1 MLNFIFKSKP
11 NYVNF
16 GLLVYRLALGISI
29 FYHGYLKYLSGAEGL
44 YKVGSMLAPLGVP
57 GGYLGVPGGYEILG
71 TMASCAE
78 MIGGILIVLGLF
90 TRIGSLMLIGTLA
103 MATTLSINGSF
114 FSWDYPSQMG
124 FGALMLFFA
133 GAGRYSLDKAL
144 FK

>member
-1 MLNFIFKSKP
+1 MLSFIFKSKP

-16 GLLVYRLALGISI
+16 GLLVYRLALGISM
-29 FYHGYLKYLSGAEGL
+29 LYLSGAEGL
-44 YKVGSMLAPLGVP
+44 YKVGAMLAP
-57 GGYLGVPGGYEILG
+57 LGVPGGYEILG
-71 TMASCAE
+71 TMAAYAE
-78 MIGGILIVLGLF
+78 MIGGVLIAIGLF
-90 TRIGSLMLIGTLA
+90 TRIGSLLLISTLA
-103 MATTLSINGSF
+103 VPTILNLSGSF

>member
-1 MLNFIFKSKP
+1 MLSFIYLSKP

-16 GLLVYRLALGISI
+16 GLLVYRLALGISM

>member
-1 MLNFIFKSKP
+1 MLSFIFKSKP

-16 GLLVYRLALGISI
+16 GLLIYRLALGISM

-44 YKVGSMLAPLGVP
+44 YKVGAMLAPLGVP
-57 GGYLGVPGGYEILG
+57 
-71 TMASCAE
+71 
-78 MIGGILIVLGLF
+78 GGILIVLGLF

>member
-1 MLNFIFKSKP
+1 MLSFIFKSKP

-16 GLLVYRLALGISI
+16 GLLVYRLALGVSM

-44 YKVGSMLAPLGVP
+44 YKGAEGLYKVGAMLAP
-57 GGYLGVPGGYEILG
+57 LGVPGGYEILG
-71 TMASCAE
+71 TMAAYAE
-78 MIGGILIVLGLF
+78 MIGGVLIAIGLF
-90 TRIGSLMLIGTLA
+90 TRSGSLLLIGILA
-103 MATTLSINGSF
+103 VATILNLSGSF